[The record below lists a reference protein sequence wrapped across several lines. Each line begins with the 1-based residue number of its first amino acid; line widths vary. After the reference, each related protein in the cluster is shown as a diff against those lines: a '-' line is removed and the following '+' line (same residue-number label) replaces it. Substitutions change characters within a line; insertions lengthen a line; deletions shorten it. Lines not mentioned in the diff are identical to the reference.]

1 VTIGAVACG
10 CALTAAWDPGD
21 AGVPLCASQAVFGV
35 DCPFCGG
42 MRCVNALSRGD
53 WLAAADHNVLLAV
66 ALPLVAV
73 GLLVWLWR
81 SWRDLPTPAPWPA
94 SGRTSIALGS
104 AVILFLAAF
113 TVARNVGGPAWV
125 DWLASSSS
133 G

>member
-1 VTIGAVACG
+1 
-10 CALTAAWDPGD
+10 
-21 AGVPLCASQAVFGV
+21 
-35 DCPFCGG
+35 
-42 MRCVNALSRGD
+42 
-53 WLAAADHNVLLAV
+53 
-66 ALPLVAV
+66 LVAV